1 MGPGGFLLNPDSEEE
16 GDEEEWIDPG
26 GQKLGVQLV
35 LTRDILV
42 LQPWHTPWEW
52 RIATKRQ
59 DPSAHMGQKW
69 LFQ

>member
-42 LQPWHTPWEW
+42 LQP
-52 RIATKRQ
+52 
-59 DPSAHMGQKW
+59 
-69 LFQ
+69 